1 MVGLEDVGRLIFFFF
16 LGGGFGLFS
25 GAFAVGFRE
34 CHLPCLDR
42 NGTNHAIGDIHTT
55 NNVEGENALEKSPH

>member
-1 MVGLEDVGRLIFFFF
+1 MVGLEDVGRRFFF
-16 LGGGFGLFS
+16 LGGIRPIFRGKN
-25 GAFAVGFRE
+25 AVGFRE